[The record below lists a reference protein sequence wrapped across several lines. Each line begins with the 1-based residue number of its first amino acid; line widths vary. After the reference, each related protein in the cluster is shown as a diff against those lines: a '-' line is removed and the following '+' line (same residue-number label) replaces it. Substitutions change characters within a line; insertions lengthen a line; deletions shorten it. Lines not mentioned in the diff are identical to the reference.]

1 MYKNLTMIEDPYN
14 TLTENPTGDGP
25 IRTFDDPDL
34 PGGLNPGS
42 TGGGGINPYGGSNPT
57 VVSQLN
63 RMVRPSA
70 NMMMADRSTSSK
82 MGGGFLP
89 SQRFD
94 PELYLNQ
101 GMLGD
106 NVKQYG
112 LGGFFTALGEGI
124 VQLGEGVGDLFDDI
138 YSGITG
144 YDDDYY
150 QDRGVVDEQGNKVY
164 TINPDG
170 SLNLQTGQEGTVD
183 LLGRKL
189 SDEGSGLQLLK
200 PGALRKDPSPPIE
213 RSIDM
218 GQQQDKMP
226 TGQKKVVN
234 PFGFN
239 AFTGSGDA
247 TATESNPYGKQDL
260 DNPYIRENVNVFNK
274 GGVVD
279 KEMTYEGS
287 GSFSELANRVIAK
300 NQIKK
305 IRQRFTNGG
314 IF

>member
-1 MYKNLTMIEDPYN
+1 MIENPYN
-14 TLTENPTGDGP
+14 TLTENPTGERP
-25 IRTFDDPDL
+25 IRIFDDPDL

-57 VVSQLN
+57 AASQLN

-70 NMMMADRSTSSK
+70 NVMMADRSTSSR

-89 SQRFD
+89 SEKFD

-106 NVKQYG
+106 NVMQYDD
-112 LGGFFTALGEGI
+112 GGFFGALGRGI
-124 VQLGEGVGDLFDDI
+124 VQLGEGLGDLFDDI

-144 YDDDYY
+144 YDDQYY
-150 QDRGVVDEQGNKVY
+150 QDRGVVDEDGNKVY
-164 TINPDG
+164 SINPDG
-170 SLNLQTGQEGTVD
+170 SLNLETGQEGTVD

-200 PGALRKDPSPPIE
+200 PGTLRKDPSPPIE

-218 GQQQDKMP
+218 RQQQDMMP
-226 TGQKKVVN
+226 TGQRRVVN

-274 GGVVD
+274 GGMVD

-287 GSFSELANRVIAK
+287 GSFNELANRVIAK

>member
-1 MYKNLTMIEDPYN
+1 MIEDPYN
-14 TLTENPTGDGP
+14 TLTEYPTGERP

-57 VVSQLN
+57 AVSQLN

-70 NMMMADRSTSSK
+70 NMMMADRSTSSR

-89 SQRFD
+89 SERFD

-106 NVKQYG
+106 NVMQYG
-112 LGGFFTALGEGI
+112 SGGFLGR
-124 VQLGEGVGDLFDDI
+124 LGRSILAIPERIGDVLDNI
-138 YSGITG
+138 TSLVTG
-144 YDDDYY
+144 YDDEYY
-150 QDRGVVDEQGNKVY
+150 QDRGVVDEDGNKVY
-164 TINPDG
+164 SINPDG
-170 SLNLQTGQEGTVD
+170 SLNLETGQEGTVD

-200 PGALRKDPSPPIE
+200 PGALRKDPSPPID

-218 GQQQDKMP
+218 GQQQDTMP
-226 TGQKKVVN
+226 MAQRRVVN

-274 GGVVD
+274 GGMVD
-279 KEMTYEGS
+279 KEMSYEGS

>member
-1 MYKNLTMIEDPYN
+1 MITNPYN
-14 TLTENPTGDGP
+14 ALTENPTGDGP

-57 VVSQLN
+57 AVSQLN

-70 NMMMADRSTSSK
+70 NMMMADRSTSSR

-89 SQRFD
+89 SERFD

-106 NVKQYG
+106 NVQQFGAGGFLRG
-112 LGGFFTALGEGI
+112 LGRAIVSIPSVAGNLLDSFTSF
-124 VQLGEGVGDLFDDI
+124 V
-138 YSGITG
+138 TN

-150 QDRGVVDEQGNKVY
+150 QDRGVVDEDGNKIY
-164 TINPDG
+164 TVNPDG
-170 SLNLQTGQEGTVD
+170 SINLETGQEGTTN
-183 LLGRKL
+183 LLGQ
-189 SDEGSGLQLLK
+189 SVPGEFSGLQVIN
-200 PGALRKDPSPPIE
+200 PGMLSKDPLPAVNRSVQMGEQKDAIPTAE
-213 RSIDM
+213 RR
-218 GQQQDKMP
+218 
-226 TGQKKVVN
+226 VVN

-274 GGVVD
+274 GGMVD

-305 IRQRFTNGG
+305 IRQRFSNGG

>member
-1 MYKNLTMIEDPYN
+1 MITNPYN
-14 TLTENPTGDGP
+14 ELTENPTGEKP
-25 IRTFDDPDL
+25 IKTFDDPDL

-57 VVSQLN
+57 AASQLN

-70 NMMMADRSTSSK
+70 NMMMADRATSSR

-150 QDRGVVDEQGNKVY
+150 QDRGVVNEEGDKTA

-170 SLNLQTGQEGTVD
+170 SLNLQTGQDGTVD
-183 LLGRKL
+183 LSGRKL
-189 SDEGSGLQLLK
+189 SDEGSGLQLLRA
-200 PGALRKDPSPPIE
+200 GMLRKDPSPAID

-218 GQQQDKMP
+218 GQKQDTMP
-226 TGQKKVVN
+226 TGQRRVVN
-234 PFGFN
+234 PFGSS

-274 GGVVD
+274 GGMVD

>member
-1 MYKNLTMIEDPYN
+1 MITNPYN
-14 TLTENPTGDGP
+14 TQTENPTGERP
-25 IRTFDDPDL
+25 IRIFDDPDL

-57 VVSQLN
+57 AASQLN

-70 NMMMADRSTSSK
+70 NVMMADRSTSSR

-106 NVKQYG
+106 NVMQYG
-112 LGGFFTALGEGI
+112 SGGFFGGLGRAIASIPSVAGNI
-124 VQLGEGVGDLFDDI
+124 LDRVTSLV
-138 YSGITG
+138 TG

-150 QDRGVVDEQGNKVY
+150 QDRGVVGEDGNKIY
-164 TINPDG
+164 SINPDG
-170 SLNLQTGQEGTVD
+170 SLNLETGQEGTIN
-183 LLGRKL
+183 LLGQ
-189 SDEGSGLQLLK
+189 SVPGEFSGLQVIN
-200 PGALRKDPSPPIE
+200 PGMLSKDPLPAFN
-213 RSIDM
+213 RS
-218 GQQQDKMP
+218 GQMEEQKDAIP
-226 TGQKKVVN
+226 TAEIRIVN

-274 GGVVD
+274 GGMVD
-279 KEMTYEGS
+279 KKMTYEGS

>member
-1 MYKNLTMIEDPYN
+1 MIEDPYN
-14 TLTENPTGDGP
+14 ELTENPTGEKP
-25 IRTFDDPDL
+25 IKTFDD

-57 VVSQLN
+57 AASQLN

-70 NMMMADRSTSSK
+70 NMMMADRSTSSR

-112 LGGFFTALGEGI
+112 LGGFFRGLGKAI
-124 VQLGEGVGDLFDDI
+124 VSLPSVAGNILDTFTSFV
-138 YSGITG
+138 TN

-150 QDRGVVDEQGNKVY
+150 QDRGVVDEDGNKIY
-164 TINPDG
+164 TVNPDG
-170 SLNLQTGQEGTVD
+170 SINLETGQEGTTN
-183 LLGRKL
+183 LLGQ
-189 SDEGSGLQLLK
+189 SVPGEFSGIQVVK
-200 PGALRKDPSPPIE
+200 PGMISKDPLPEVNRSVEMGEQKDVIPTAE
-213 RSIDM
+213 RR
-218 GQQQDKMP
+218 
-226 TGQKKVVN
+226 VVN

-274 GGVVD
+274 GGMVD

>member
-1 MYKNLTMIEDPYN
+1 MIEDPYN
-14 TLTENPTGDGP
+14 TLTENPTGERP

-57 VVSQLN
+57 AASQLN

-70 NMMMADRSTSSK
+70 NMMMADRSTSSR

-112 LGGFFTALGEGI
+112 LGGFFRGLGKAI
-124 VQLGEGVGDLFDDI
+124 VSLPSVAGNILDTFTSFV
-138 YSGITG
+138 TN
-144 YDDDYY
+144 YDDEYY
-150 QDRGVVDEQGNKVY
+150 QDRGVVDEDGNKIY

-170 SLNLQTGQEGTVD
+170 SINLETGQEGTTN
-183 LLGRKL
+183 LLGQ
-189 SDEGSGLQLLK
+189 SVPGEFSGLQVVK
-200 PGALRKDPSPPIE
+200 PGMISKDPLPAVNRSVEMGEQKDVIPTAE
-213 RSIDM
+213 RR
-218 GQQQDKMP
+218 
-226 TGQKKVVN
+226 VVN
-234 PFGFN
+234 PFGLN
-239 AFTGSGDA
+239 AYTGSGDA

-274 GGVVD
+274 GGMVD